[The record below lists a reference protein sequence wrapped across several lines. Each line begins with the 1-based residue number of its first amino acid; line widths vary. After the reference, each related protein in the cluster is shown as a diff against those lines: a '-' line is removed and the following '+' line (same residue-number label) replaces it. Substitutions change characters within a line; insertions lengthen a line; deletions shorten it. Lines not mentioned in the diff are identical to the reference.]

1 MKADKIMTLIIISYL
16 VDNNENMQSGIKQND
31 DLNTEIYE
39 YEQLADIGDI
49 ADIGD

>member
-1 MKADKIMTLIIISYL
+1 
-16 VDNNENMQSGIKQND
+16 MQSGIKQND

-49 ADIGD
+49 ADIGDGGDVGGNGDGD